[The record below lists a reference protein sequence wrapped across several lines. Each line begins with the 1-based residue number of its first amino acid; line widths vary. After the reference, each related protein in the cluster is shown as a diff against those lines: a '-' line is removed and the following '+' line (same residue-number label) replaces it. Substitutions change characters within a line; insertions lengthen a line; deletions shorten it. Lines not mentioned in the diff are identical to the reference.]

1 MEDIYEGSISMG
13 LGGDQYDDAANWA
26 NYTKKEKCVVCGG
39 KTPYTFDTCI
49 DKRDHYI
56 YGVGQLCRKCYDDI
70 YKEKDDTQHNTMD
83 RSCNG
88 C

>member
-1 MEDIYEGSISMG
+1 MKK
-13 LGGDQYDDAANWA
+13 LGEHQIDAK
-26 NYTKKEKCVVCGG
+26 YTRAEIEKCVVCGD
-39 KTPYTFDTCI
+39 KTPYAFDTCI
-49 DKRDHYI
+49 DKREYYI

-70 YKEKDDTQHNTMD
+70 YKEKDDTQRNTMD